1 MEIDKSLRS
10 YVSQMIFALDITD
23 AYKVALTYI
32 STLPN
37 GWFGSAEAMAR
48 KIRQS
53 KRTVNRAIAS
63 LKSNNLLINDTGSGR
78 DAYYLNWTEIEKRFY
93 EYQKE
98 NPSYQSD
105 LAFSFGSDKE
115 GLNHSDKDN
124 TTKSTCGKVCGK
136 TVGSFSMSNAN
147 QGQIVTK
154 EGQNVPQSG
163 QIVTHIYKDINKENI
178 KNIYIKKKIQ
188 KEKDYI
194 VTYDENGEIIDS
206 QFSPEAEKEFLSE
219 IAQLRQEYLE
229 SLKAEVLARVEAAS
243 SLAQPDPEDLPKS
256 SYRKQ
261 KRGSSNQA
269 LVQQGG
275 RSSGAQLSA
284 RKLSENQSYGCK
296 STRGGR
302 LYIANSK
309 AQLPKTSKKPL
320 TRSPGQS
327 MPFCSGSEFFS
338 QFFAD
343 NPSVLAKWQ
352 ADAKK
357 RSLLEQMGY
366 AA

>member
-37 GWFGSAEAMAR
+37 GWFGSAENMAR

-78 DAYYLNWTEIEKRFY
+78 DTYYLNWTEIEKRFY

-115 GLNHSDKDN
+115 GLDQSDKNN
-124 TTKSTCGKVCGK
+124 TTKNTCGKVSGK
-136 TVGSFSMSNAN
+136 TVGSFSMSSDNS
-147 QGQIVTK
+147 GQIVPE
-154 EGQNVPQSG
+154 EGQNVPNSG
-163 QIVTHIYKDINKENI
+163 QIVTHIYKDINKEDI
-178 KNIYIKKKIQ
+178 QNIYIKKKIQ

-206 QFSPEAEKEFLSE
+206 QFSPEAEKEFLSG

-229 SLKAEVLARVEAAS
+229 SLKAEVLSRAEAAS
-243 SLAQPDPEDLPKS
+243 SLAQADPEDLPKS
-256 SYRKQ
+256 YRKQ
-261 KRGSSNQA
+261 MSSNQA
-269 LVQQGG
+269 LIQQGG
-275 RSSGAQLSA
+275 KSSGTKLSA
-284 RKLSENQSYGCK
+284 RKLSETKSYSYK

-302 LYIANSK
+302 LSTVNSQ
-309 AQLPKTSKKPL
+309 AQLPKTSKKPR
-320 TRSPGQS
+320 TRSPGQT

-338 QFFAD
+338 QFFAE
-343 NPSVLAKWQ
+343 NPSVLAKWR

-357 RSLLEQMGY
+357 RSLLIQMGY